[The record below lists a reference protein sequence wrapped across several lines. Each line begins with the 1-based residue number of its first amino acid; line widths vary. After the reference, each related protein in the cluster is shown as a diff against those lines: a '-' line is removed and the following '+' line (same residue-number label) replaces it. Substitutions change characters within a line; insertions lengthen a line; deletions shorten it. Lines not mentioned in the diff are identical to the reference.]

1 VVRLLTIKTTHD
13 VDFLSNAINRKGFVV
28 ESTGVPQLT
37 VPKLEELEL
46 FYPKTPNEEFAIG
59 KLLVNIDSLITLHQC
74 KSLENKKILS
84 LRDDFFLLY
93 I

>member
-1 VVRLLTIKTTHD
+1 MVGYYDNSYRIEAPAITVTGRGEVGHAVARNTNFTPVVRLLTIKTTHD

-46 FYPKTPNEEFAIG
+46 FYPKTPN
-59 KLLVNIDSLITLHQC
+59 
-74 KSLENKKILS
+74 
-84 LRDDFFLLY
+84 
-93 I
+93 